1 MGRMNMKLI
10 ICSILLGLLSFSPAK
25 GQDETFSAYERHWN
39 PEYEKIRVISYNIF
53 NGFDWGKDE
62 DHIERFV
69 SWIRSQDPEIL
80 AMQELCGFT

>member
-39 PEYEKIRVISYNIF
+39 PEYEKIRVISYNILMALI
-53 NGFDWGKDE
+53 GGKMKT
-62 DHIERFV
+62 
-69 SWIRSQDPEIL
+69 
-80 AMQELCGFT
+80 A